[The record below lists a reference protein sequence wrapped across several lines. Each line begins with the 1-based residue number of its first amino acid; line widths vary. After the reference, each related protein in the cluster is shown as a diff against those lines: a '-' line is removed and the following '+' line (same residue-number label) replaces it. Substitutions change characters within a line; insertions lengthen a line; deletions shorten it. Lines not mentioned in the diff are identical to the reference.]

1 MMTLLLILYFCS
13 VGILTLYG
21 LNTHL
26 MVYLFKRRVAC
37 CVEEDRVVLETFYR
51 ERGIHDLPM
60 VTSQIPIYNELNVA
74 ERVIDAVAAFEY
86 PHGKHEIQVLD
97 DSTDETSQI
106 IAQKVELLRAS
117 GVLITHLRRSDRR
130 GFKAGALKY
139 GLKTFRG
146 ELLAIFDADFV
157 PPKDFLLKTIPYLLL
172 NPRVGFVQGRWGHLN
187 RRNSL
192 LTRIQALVLDAQF
205 VVEQAARSWNQLFVG
220 FNGTAGIL
228 RKQAIIEAGNWQ
240 DDTLTEDVDLSYRMQ
255 FAGWNARYLIDMVS
269 PAELP
274 ADVRAFKAQQF
285 RWVKGTTQTAL
296 KLLPRIWQSNIKLVK
311 KFHATLHLTH
321 HLTYPLM
328 IILVIITPILLI
340 HKGFTHPPLMFSV
353 LGGVMFLGFMGPSR
367 LYVTAQKYLSQSW
380 YKQLLLFPLVFC
392 LGGGLAGNNT
402 KAFFE
407 ALWGKKS
414 EFIRTPKQGEQ
425 QYTQYTLKHNS
436 LFILEI
442 VLSVWN
448 LVGVFSYAMNN
459 HYFMG
464 YMFLLY
470 SIGPFLFGGE
480 AFLQRRKQF
489 LMKEM

>member
-1 MMTLLLILYFCS
+1 M
-13 VGILTLYG
+13 
-21 LNTHL
+21 
-26 MVYLFKRRVAC
+26 
-37 CVEEDRVVLETFYR
+37 
-51 ERGIHDLPM
+51 
-60 VTSQIPIYNELNVA
+60 
-74 ERVIDAVAAFEY
+74 
-86 PHGKHEIQVLD
+86 
-97 DSTDETSQI
+97 
-106 IAQKVELLRAS
+106 
-117 GVLITHLRRSDRR
+117 
-130 GFKAGALKY
+130 
-139 GLKTFRG
+139 
-146 ELLAIFDADFV
+146 
-157 PPKDFLLKTIPYLLL
+157 
-172 NPRVGFVQGRWGHLN
+172 
-187 RRNSL
+187 

-205 VVEQAARSWNQLFVG
+205 VVEQAARSWNYLFVG

-255 FAGWNARYLIDMVS
+255 LAGWNARYLIDMVS

-296 KLLPRIWQSNIKLVK
+296 KLLPRIWQANVSLVK

-328 IILVIITPILLI
+328 VILVIITPILLI
-340 HKGFTHPPLMFSV
+340 HKGFTRPPLMFSV

-380 YKQLLLFPLVFC
+380 PRQLLLFPLVFC
-392 LGGGLAGNNT
+392 LGGGLAVNNT

-425 QYTQYTLKHNS
+425 QHTQYTLKRNS
-436 LFILEI
+436 LFILEMI
-442 VLSVWN
+442 LSVWN
-448 LVGVFSYAMNN
+448 LLGVFFYAMNS

-470 SIGPFLFGGE
+470 SVGPFLFGGE
-480 AFLQRRKQF
+480 SLLQRRKQL
-489 LMKEM
+489 LMKGL